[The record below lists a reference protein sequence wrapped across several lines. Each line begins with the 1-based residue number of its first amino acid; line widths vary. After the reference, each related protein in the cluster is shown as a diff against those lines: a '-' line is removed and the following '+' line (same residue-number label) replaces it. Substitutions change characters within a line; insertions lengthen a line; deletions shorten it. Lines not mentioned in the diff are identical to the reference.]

1 MLTGVGGMAGWIA
14 FTILAGQLVAIAWI
28 DARRMI
34 IPDGLNALLIAT
46 GAAAALLTQTPS
58 AAMALAGALAGPAV
72 LAGIRWIV
80 SRRAG
85 REAMGLGDVKFA
97 AGAGA
102 WVGLESLP
110 LLLVV
115 ASTAGLAAALMGT
128 RDGQGRLPF
137 GPFLALGTATAK
149 AAALLGWPG

>member
-1 MLTGVGGMAGWIA
+1 VLTGVVGIAGWVA
-14 FTILAGQLVAIAWI
+14 LSMLVAQLVAIAWI
-28 DARRMI
+28 DARHMI
-34 IPDGLNALLIAT
+34 IPDGLNALLFAT
-46 GAAAALLTQTPS
+46 AAASALVTQTPS
-58 AAMALAGALAGPAV
+58 PAMALAGALAAPAV
-72 LAGIRWIV
+72 LAGVRWAV
-80 SRRAG
+80 SRRTG

-115 ASTAGLAAALMGT
+115 ASGAGLAAALAG
-128 RDGQGRLPF
+128 RHDAEGRLPF
-137 GPFLALGTATAK
+137 GPFLALGTGVAK